1 MQKKIISLI
10 LFPVILGYIIF
21 EEIVWERFAR
31 PIQQFLRE
39 LKMLQKLE
47 MHLHTTNKVLILIVF
62 ILLFAAVE
70 LLGIVAAGFFLNGKV
85 LTGVLIYA
93 VKLPVS
99 ALTFWVFQITK
110 NKLMKFEWFR
120 SVYQFIMKVIDQITS
135 SSVYTGIKEKSA
147 SIKCYIKTKLASD
160 RGVFKKRGE
169 DIYRKL
175 KSLLNKKM

>member
-10 LFPVILGYIIF
+10 LFPIILGYIIF

-31 PIQQFLRE
+31 PIQQFIRE
-39 LKMLQKLE
+39 LKILQKLE
-47 MHLHTTNKVLILIVF
+47 AYLNTTNKILILIVF
-62 ILLFAAVE
+62 ILLFVVVE

-93 VKLPVS
+93 AKLPVS
-99 ALTFWVFQITK
+99 ALTFWVFQVTK

-135 SSVYTGIKEKSA
+135 SSIYIEIKAKA
-147 SIKCYIKTKLASD
+147 TSIKLYMKIKLASN
-160 RGVFKKRGE
+160 RGVIKMRGE

-175 KSLLNKKM
+175 KSLVNKKM